1 MALSE
6 PQAALAALMLAMV
19 LVACLSVLAEIHG
32 GKQDD
37 V

>member
-32 GKQDD
+32 GTKDD